1 MAKILARIFFEHV
14 IPLCDIFNNSLT
26 EGIVLVLK
34 KQAVIVPVPKTYS
47 FILSITLGPF
57 Y

>member
-1 MAKILARIFFEHV
+1 MAKILARIFSEHA

-47 FILSITLGPF
+47 SILSITLGPF